1 LSGQGI
7 ISANQQ
13 QNLKGVRL
21 GDALPEVR
29 RAPPWHGRGNAAMAA
44 FSRPSWRARPGFGP
58 GVTPGP
64 LSPDAYKY
72 PMGSEEKQIQRIEL
86 YFCVLLLEIIVAL
99 VCFF

>member
-1 LSGQGI
+1 MSGQGI

-29 RAPPWHGRGNAAMAA
+29 RAPPWHGRVFAAILA
-44 FSRPSWRARPGFGP
+44 RARPGFGP